1 MRQRKMK
8 QQKMKQRKSKQSKSL
23 AKILTLGIAAA
34 TVVSFMSVPGG
45 LLAPETVYASDNTGT
60 AESGDQ
66 GTAPQEETIQF
77 DVSIR
82 PNDSATVYV
91 MQVTSLAD
99 TDTMS
104 YQYSINGTDYYS
116 LQKLQ
121 TQETF
126 GASQTVDLHVRAVG
140 SDDTIL
146 AAGNREITTPGAS
159 DVPTISGADK
169 FSDRTEVTITAT
181 PGAIIYYTTD
191 GTVPTNGSQQYNAP
205 ITLTETTTIQAIA
218 IEDGHI
224 MSDVV
229 GMAFTKESS
238 GGSSSSGGST
248 DSGSETA
255 PPQEGT
261 IQFDVSIRPNDSA
274 TVYVMQVTSLA
285 DTDTMSYQY
294 SINGTDYYSLQK
306 LQTQETFGASQTVDL
321 HVRAVGS
328 DDTILAAGNR
338 EITTPGASDVPT
350 ISGADKFSDRTEV
363 TITATPGAIIYY
375 TTDGT
380 VPTNG
385 SQQYN
390 APITL
395 TETTTIQAIAIE
407 DGHIMSDVVGMTFTK
422 ESSGG
427 SSSDGGT
434 SGGSSSGSSSDSG
447 SSSGSSSDSGSSSG
461 SSSSGGSTDSG
472 SETAPPQDDNKDKT
486 TTKTETRED
495 GTVVTTTEIRSEDGS
510 VQIRTE
516 IRNEKTGMNIVV
528 NVSKNAKG
536 KINSATAEILDRGF
550 GNVKI
555 SGEALSEIVKAA
567 GTKKVKATIKM
578 LTKNDWVI
586 REVTVDVNT
595 LLKRTVRPK
604 KMKIIEIDPETG
616 EKLVVSK
623 MPFRVAADGSVEL
636 DHNELGYGNY
646 ELVTADEEEALT
658 KQILQSIK
666 ATKQSATIREKQ
678 GTYFWF
684 EKGVNWYNV
693 DKVTFSVLNPDVA
706 RVSSDGRITGLKPG
720 KTVVKAVVRLQ
731 NGRSKLI
738 RMTVTVN
745 EKK

>member
-1 MRQRKMK
+1 MRQR
-8 QQKMKQRKSKQSKSL
+8 KMKQRKSKQSKSL

-34 TVVSFMSVPGG
+34 TVVSSMSVPGG

-60 AESGDQ
+60 EESGDQ

-99 TDTMS
+99 TDMMS

-126 GASQTVDLHVRAVG
+126 GASQKVDLHVRAVG

-146 AAGNREITTPGAS
+146 AAGNREITTPSAS
-159 DVPTISGADK
+159 DVPTISGTDK

-191 GTVPTNGSQQYNAP
+191 GTVPTNGSQQYNTP

-238 GGSSSSGGST
+238 GGSSSGSSSSGGST

-255 PPQEGT
+255 PPQEET

-285 DTDTMSYQY
+285 DTDMMSYQY

-306 LQTQETFGASQTVDL
+306 LQTQETFGASQKVDL

-338 EITTPGASDVPT
+338 EITTPSASDVPT
-350 ISGADKFSDRTEV
+350 ISGTDKFSDRTEV

-390 APITL
+390 TPITL

-495 GTVVTTTEIRSEDGS
+495 GTVVTTTEIRAEDGS

-536 KINSATAEILDRGF
+536 KITSATAEILDRGF

-567 GTKKVKATIKM
+567 GTKNVKTTIKM

-586 REVTVDVNT
+586 RKVTVNVNT

-636 DHNELGYGNY
+636 DHNELGHGIY

-658 KQILQSIK
+658 KQILRSIK

-684 EKGVNWYNV
+684 EKGVNWFNV

-706 RVSSDGRITGLKPG
+706 RVSSNGRITGLKPG

-731 NGRSKLI
+731 NGRSKVI

>member
-126 GASQTVDLHVRAVG
+126 GASQKVDLHVRAVG

-306 LQTQETFGASQTVDL
+306 LQTQETFGASQKVDL

-407 DGHIMSDVVGMTFTK
+407 DGHIMSDVVGMAFTK

>member
-126 GASQTVDLHVRAVG
+126 GASQKVDLHVRAVG

-338 EITTPGASDVPT
+338 EITTPSASDVPT
-350 ISGADKFSDRTEV
+350 ISGTDKFSDRAEV

-390 APITL
+390 TPITL